1 VIDVPGESAMSE
13 HQPYMPPLQ
22 PPSDAWQV
30 TPPESTWP
38 KAVGIIMIVLGA
50 YGLFVM
56 AAGIAGALMVPHLKD
71 FLGGTGANLGP
82 AANQF
87 DAMEA
92 HQGMLLVIS
101 VTHGLLAG
109 LLLAAGIGILK
120 RRRWSLPLAF
130 VYAVARIIHATV
142 ATIAQ
147 MPMQKEMLR
156 STSATPSPL
165 PPRLM
170 ELLVNITIPI
180 TIAIGCALPVFL
192 LIWLLRPRIKAET
205 AAWA

>member
-1 VIDVPGESAMSE
+1 MSDQ
-13 HQPYMPPLQ
+13 QPYIPPLQ

-30 TPPESTWP
+30 ATPPSVWP

-50 YGLFVM
+50 YGLFTM
-56 AAGIAGALMVPHLKD
+56 AMGIAGTLFMPYLKD
-71 FLGGTGANLGP
+71 FLDSTGAGLGP
-82 AANQF
+82 AAGQF
-87 DAMEA
+87 SAMEN
-92 HQGMLLVIS
+92 HQAMLMTIL

-120 RRRWSLPLAF
+120 CRRWSLAPAF
-130 VYAVARIIHATV
+130 VYSVARIIHATV
-142 ATIAQ
+142 ANIAQ

-156 STSATPSPL
+156 STAATPSPL

-170 ELLVNITIPI
+170 ELLVNISIPI

-205 AAWA
+205 AGWT

>member
-1 VIDVPGESAMSE
+1 MSDQ
-13 HQPYMPPLQ
+13 QPYMPPLQ

-30 TPPESTWP
+30 AQPQSTWP

-50 YGLFVM
+50 YGLFTM
-56 AAGIAGALMVPHLKD
+56 AIGIAGTVFMPYLKD
-71 FLGGTGANLGP
+71 FLDSIGAGVGP
-82 AANQF
+82 AAGQF
-87 DAMEA
+87 SAVEA
-92 HQGMLLVIS
+92 HGGMVMTIL

-120 RRRWSLPLAF
+120 RRRWSLAPAF

-142 ATIAQ
+142 STIAQ

-170 ELLVNITIPI
+170 ELLVNISVPI

-205 AAWA
+205 AAWT